1 MTKVP
6 EVLEGPKSFK
16 KTFKQKVMSKNWKK
30 REGVVYS
37 TNDNFDYDTNEPE
50 EIETLAPNQQKL
62 KVFIDRKQRKGKS
75 VCIVAGFVGS
85 QDDLSDLAK
94 KLKSKCG
101 TGGSAKDGEIII
113 QGEMIDKIMTFLTNE
128 GYNVKRSGG

>member
-1 MTKVP
+1 
-6 EVLEGPKSFK
+6 
-16 KTFKQKVMSKNWKK
+16 MSKNWKK